1 MYFQSLV
8 LVDVSKVSTAK
19 FGTKTSDRQC
29 LLTESF
35 HGSWDNC
42 KLIAKDKEQNEKS
55 KQQYSTAQILVHFL
69 NKILKRFTLTI
80 ERSFL
85 YVFLLVSLQY

>member
-19 FGTKTSDRQC
+19 FRTKASDRQC

-35 HGSWDNC
+35 HGSWDKC
-42 KLIAKDKEQNEKS
+42 KLLVKDKEQNEKS
-55 KQQYSTAQILVHFL
+55 KQQYSTAQILVHFF

-85 YVFLLVSLQY
+85 NVFFIN